1 MNIIITTPED
11 LKAIISAA
19 LNEFLASNS
28 SQSQVPKKLYSKTEA
43 ANYLKIPEDTI
54 YQLTSKRRIPFSKVG
69 RRLVFR
75 QEDLDKWL
83 QDNRQMTRKE
93 IEDSIK
99 NPKSFRS

>member
-1 MNIIITTPED
+1 MQLVITTPED

-19 LNEFLASNS
+19 LNELLASTP
-28 SQSQVPKKLYSKTEA
+28 SQQNLPKKLYSKAEA
-43 ANYLKIPEDTI
+43 ANYLKIPEATI
-54 YQLTSKRRIPFSKVG
+54 YQLTSKRLIPFSKVG

-83 QDNRQMTRKE
+83 LENRKMTRKE

>member
-1 MNIIITTPED
+1 MQLVITTPED
-11 LKAIISAA
+11 LKAMISAA
-19 LNEFLASNS
+19 LKEHLASTPSPQNS
-28 SQSQVPKKLYSKTEA
+28 PKKLYSKAEA
-43 ANYLKIPEDTI
+43 ADYLKIPEATI

-75 QEDLDKWL
+75 QEDLERWL
-83 QDNRQMTRKE
+83 QDNHKMTRKE